1 MRKNWVNRAL
11 LTVGAKHITRNRKLN
26 NKLEKLICT
35 IINAA

>member
-1 MRKNWVNRAL
+1 MGKNWLNTAL
-11 LTVGAKHITRNRKLN
+11 FTAGAKHIPRNRKLN

>member
-1 MRKNWVNRAL
+1 MGKNWVNRAL
-11 LTVGAKHITRNRKLN
+11 FTVGAKHITRNRKLN